1 MKRQLSK
8 ALFMRRAIPMVTFF
22 AIFSLATGVGDAS
35 SQYLLRHPTREHC
48 RRNYVRD
55 TRTVR
60 IRGRRVRQVWCI
72 HHVSKPAAPKE
83 APAGSLESLLART
96 SVAHTSEV
104 LSREV
109 ASFVASSNNERA
121 PKPGEQRNWT
131 LTGPKCKTGTEYGA
145 GFIHCEEEAEV
156 HITYRST
163 LALGAVRQ
171 RIYVLPGSVHRRG
184 GRSPQRYLMELFVS
198 GNDGSECGNYST
210 FVFVGA
216 EWQSTQ
222 NSRPRCNVAV

>member
-1 MKRQLSK
+1 
-8 ALFMRRAIPMVTFF
+8 MVTFF

-156 HITYRST
+156 HITYLEARWRSVPCDSEST
-163 LALGAVRQ
+163 YCPEAYTEEVADT
-171 RIYVLPGSVHRRG
+171 
-184 GRSPQRYLMELFVS
+184 PQRYLMELFVS
-198 GNDGSECGNYST
+198 GNDGSECGKLLNLC
-210 FVFVGA
+210 FRWG
-216 EWQSTQ
+216 
-222 NSRPRCNVAV
+222 RMAVN